1 MNSLPS
7 HHYDGAVLI
16 APKAQKAYFARY
28 RQDHPEECFDVL
40 DLDALSACFQYEL
53 GDGYCECLLSYGVR
67 EEELPFARLVLPR
80 LRYAPRIDSLQKYFD
95 WKDILEKEGYL
106 RISCDPFAFFKGR
119 SIIVRGYYDGKGIA
133 EALQDLPNIC
143 VNYDYGLDPLNDSFP
158 EPVSLAE
165 ATKQIEASEPP
176 VSVIVFG
183 DEIPPSLRHLP
194 RLEGSYAPSEGSFIV
209 VGDPFLASADVPYLD
224 EAALKAL
231 RIPNEAEAL
240 RRKEVEAKYLLLS
253 KRLLARVAE

>member
-16 APKAQKAYFARY
+16 APKAQEAYFARY

-67 EEELPFARLVLPR
+67 EEELPLARLVLPR
-80 LRYAPRIDSLQKYFD
+80 LRYALRIDSLQKYFD

-143 VNYDYGLDPLNDSFP
+143 VNYDYGLDPLRRADRTAAGTARAGAP
-158 EPVSLAE
+158 HQG
-165 ATKQIEASEPP
+165 QIRQADQDQHQRA
-176 VSVIVFG
+176 G
-183 DEIPPSLRHLP
+183 
-194 RLEGSYAPSEGSFIV
+194 GSDLGQTDGTGP
-209 VGDPFLASADVPYLD
+209 
-224 EAALKAL
+224 
-231 RIPNEAEAL
+231 
-240 RRKEVEAKYLLLS
+240 
-253 KRLLARVAE
+253 